1 MKDAQTRTI
10 SHFESHMPDQ
20 PLLQES
26 TSLAPDEEVSKAIAK
41 LPLYDVEKQLIELME
56 FRESEDLD
64 PDARA
69 TVDAE
74 IDRYI
79 AAEIAKVDNIRGYLR
94 HCEMMAG
101 AARQEADRQASRARR
116 WEARIDRIKS
126 SCVKALRD
134 AGKTKVEGRTGILRA
149 QKNGGKLALEIT
161 DEKQLPTEYTPMV
174 IMYPV
179 DNEKLRADLEA
190 GKYVPGA
197 KLGERGFHL
206 RTE

>member
-1 MKDAQTRTI
+1 MNEIEDSATI
-10 SHFESHMPDQ
+10 
-20 PLLQES
+20 
-26 TSLAPDEEVSKAIAK
+26 APDEDVDKAIAK
-41 LPLYDVEKQLIELME
+41 LPLYDVEKQLVELME
-56 FRESEDLD
+56 FRDSEDLD
-64 PDARA
+64 PEARA
-69 TVDAE
+69 TVEAE

-79 AAEIAKVDNIRGYLR
+79 AAELSKVDNIRGYLR

-116 WEARIDRIKS
+116 WESRIDRITS

-174 IMYPV
+174 ITYPV
-179 DNEKLRADLEA
+179 DNEKLRADLES

-197 KLGERGFHL
+197 KLGERGYHL